1 VEEEAHVHLTR
12 RHLLA
17 AAAASPVLGL
27 APARAQ
33 EQARIIIATYAG
45 LGSQAWRSIVTERFT
60 RESGL
65 KADVFESALP
75 AASIAQAEG
84 KPPFNLAL
92 VAAYSVPGLI
102 RKNLIELLVP
112 DDLSGIRNVPEK
124 LWPRTP
130 DGRLM
135 GMPVYFG
142 LFGIAYNT
150 ELAKPSDF
158 ASWKNLLDSR
168 WKGQISITRPNFL
181 AAYDIQLYAK
191 LAGGNE
197 QNLQPGYDWLRKL
210 VPQAL
215 NVYTS
220 MASLEAQIARGE
232 VVAAAFYANEI
243 AMMRRNGNTAVAMRI
258 PDEGGLIL
266 PYLLVLPKGA
276 RDPGAAKRLMN
287 AVIEPL
293 YQAGF
298 AQMSLVWPMNQNT
311 TLPEPLRKE
320 MGNSVDE
327 VIARNISMDWWTI
340 GSNLEAET
348 RKIDRLLQE
357 LR

>member
-1 VEEEAHVHLTR
+1 MHLTR

-17 AAAASPVLGL
+17 AAAAL
-27 APARAQ
+27 AAPGSTAGRAQ
-33 EQARIIIATYAG
+33 DEAKVIIATYAG

-60 RESGL
+60 KESGI

-75 AASIAQAEG
+75 AASVAQAEG
-84 KPPFNLAL
+84 KPQFNLAL
-92 VAAYSVPGLI
+92 VAAYSVPGLV
-102 RKNLIELLVP
+102 RKNLIELMTP
-112 DDLSGIRNVPEK
+112 DDIPGIRNVPEK

-130 DGRLM
+130 DGMLM

-150 ELAKPSDF
+150 ELAKASDF
-158 ASWKNLLDSR
+158 ASWKSLLDAK
-168 WKGQISITRPNFL
+168 WKGQVSITRPNFL
-181 AAYDIQLYAK
+181 AAYDIQLYAR
-191 LAGGNE
+191 LAGGDE
-197 QNLQPGYDWLRKL
+197 RHLEPGYAWLRKL
-210 VPQAL
+210 IPQTL

-220 MASLEAQIARGE
+220 MASLEAQLARGE

-243 AMMRRNGNTAVAMRI
+243 AMMRRNGNGVVAMRI

-276 RDPGAAKRLMN
+276 RNQDAAKRLMN
-287 AVIEPL
+287 AVIEPD

-298 AQMSLVWPMNQNT
+298 AQTSLVWPMNQHT
-311 TLPEPLRKE
+311 TLSDALRKE

-327 VIARNISMDWWTI
+327 VMARNISLDWWTI

-348 RKIDRLLQE
+348 RKIDQLLQE
-357 LR
+357 LK